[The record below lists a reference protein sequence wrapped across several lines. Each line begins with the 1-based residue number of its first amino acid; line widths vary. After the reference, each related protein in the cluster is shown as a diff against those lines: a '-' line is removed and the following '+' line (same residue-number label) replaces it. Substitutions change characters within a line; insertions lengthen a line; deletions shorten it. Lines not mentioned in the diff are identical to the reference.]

1 MADLTPNSTQDQ
13 NSMTNAL
20 NNSDVADLLAVLVGL
35 TTQISL
41 LSDLVRS
48 LANVDASNR
57 QIVSVGNAV
66 PLAAG
71 AAAIGTVSLTAGAA
85 AIGTVSLTAGAAE
98 VGKVTQTY
106 ADSQIAGQIA
116 YNTQRSNFSFLD

>member
-85 AIGTVSLTAGAAE
+85 E
-98 VGKVTQTY
+98 VGKVAQTY